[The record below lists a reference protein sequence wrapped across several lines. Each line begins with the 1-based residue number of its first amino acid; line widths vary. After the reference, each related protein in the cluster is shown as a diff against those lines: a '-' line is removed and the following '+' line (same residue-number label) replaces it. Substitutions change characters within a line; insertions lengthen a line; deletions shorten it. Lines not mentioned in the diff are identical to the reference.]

1 MKIEHLNATV
11 TEISGH
17 YQDGVKFPD
26 GTEGRIEFSFTYEG
40 EFGFLTVKSG
50 VLVINDNASV
60 TFSKSRT
67 TFYSTKIGQIP
78 EDLDYSEIVFGHF
91 ERVSDLV
98 KDAEVEVKF
107 KGLKKCI

>member
-1 MKIEHLNATV
+1 MKIEHLNATI

-40 EFGFLTVKSG
+40 EFGFLTVTSG

-67 TFYSTKIGQIP
+67 TFYTTKFGPVP
-78 EDLDYSEIVFGHF
+78 EDLNYSEIIVDFF
-91 ERVSDLV
+91 AKVSELS
-98 KDAEVEVKF
+98 KGAEVDVKI
-107 KGLKKCI
+107 KGV